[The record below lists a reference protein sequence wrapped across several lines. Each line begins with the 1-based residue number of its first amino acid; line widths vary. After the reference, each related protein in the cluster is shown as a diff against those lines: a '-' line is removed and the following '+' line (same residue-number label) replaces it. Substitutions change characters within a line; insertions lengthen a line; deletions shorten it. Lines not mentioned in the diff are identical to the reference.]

1 MSMSNI
7 EFLSSGFWIRTPPP
21 IEAPQMLASTQF
33 EAAEPILPSQG
44 SSSEADFTSDKVSE
58 PYDIEDLFIGNEETT
73 LPSSD
78 DTDDTASDESSELD
92 EIQS

>member
-33 EAAEPILPSQG
+33 EAAESILPSLG

-78 DTDDTASDESSELD
+78 DTTSDESSELD
-92 EIQS
+92 ELQS